1 LYNFKKVY
9 LNTYNNSIVKLDFKD
24 DIIKFKPKL
33 MKLDFLVPILT
44 DFRSIFK
51 SMIDNGESN
60 GINLVTTYSCNLN
73 CNYCFE
79 GQNKDKRIIKDISKY
94 NEIWKY
100 ILPKITNPFS
110 IAFFGGEPTLNK
122 DSIYFFT
129 NKIREYSKKK
139 KTKYYLKMITNGTL
153 IDKDFV
159 NFFKPNEFSHI
170 QLTFDGNKKRH
181 NEVRGYYDKIIDSI
195 KEIYPITSSIGVRY
209 NITKDNWTE
218 IPIFI
223 KDLTK
228 KIPLNVQKKVYL
240 SLGFIDSKDVQIS
253 ELDLEKAIKSTI
265 KLTNNSNIRFLS
277 KPTQKIKNCPAQQ
290 KKEAWIDFDG
300 RKYFCE
306 RVIGQKEYEITDTSK
321 FDNFYPKDCFSCK
334 LYPICGGYCWVQS
347 ELKQD
352 YYFNCLYSK
361 AIAEEEI
368 KKYLSKGA
376 KK

>member
-1 LYNFKKVY
+1 
-9 LNTYNNSIVKLDFKD
+9 
-24 DIIKFKPKL
+24 

-195 KEIYPITSSIGVRY
+195 KEI
-209 NITKDNWTE
+209 
-218 IPIFI
+218 
-223 KDLTK
+223 
-228 KIPLNVQKKVYL
+228 
-240 SLGFIDSKDVQIS
+240 
-253 ELDLEKAIKSTI
+253 
-265 KLTNNSNIRFLS
+265 
-277 KPTQKIKNCPAQQ
+277 
-290 KKEAWIDFDG
+290 
-300 RKYFCE
+300 
-306 RVIGQKEYEITDTSK
+306 
-321 FDNFYPKDCFSCK
+321 
-334 LYPICGGYCWVQS
+334 
-347 ELKQD
+347 
-352 YYFNCLYSK
+352 
-361 AIAEEEI
+361 
-368 KKYLSKGA
+368 
-376 KK
+376 